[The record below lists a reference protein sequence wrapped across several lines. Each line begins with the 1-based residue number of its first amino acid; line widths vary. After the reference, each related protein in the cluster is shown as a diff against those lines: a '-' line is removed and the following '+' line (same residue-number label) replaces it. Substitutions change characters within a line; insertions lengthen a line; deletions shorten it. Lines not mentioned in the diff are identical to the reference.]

1 MIGKIKVLLLCHFV
15 IELST
20 EPLLPPLKQE
30 TREKKIIVK
39 FLTVLLA
46 NDKVIK
52 HDREVQIKTIETDIF
67 LLVDQV
73 AAEIFVK

>member
-46 NDKVIK
+46 NDKVMK
-52 HDREVQIKTIETDIF
+52 HNREAQIKIIETDIF
-67 LLVDQV
+67 LL
-73 AAEIFVK
+73 AAKIFVKRSH

>member
-20 EPLLPPLKQE
+20 EPPLKQE
-30 TREKKIIVK
+30 PREKKIIVK

-52 HDREVQIKTIETDIF
+52 HNREVQIKTIETDIF